1 MNKRKWLPFVIAGG
15 VLTVIGVMLLVGIM
29 GFSFLRYVNRIN
41 TAKQEM
47 AIRMQQEQAL
57 EEERKREAEEQ
68 QKDSSSVITTGNG
81 AGNLYLGTIAGN
93 TYYNDYIGFTY
104 VMPAGWHFA
113 TAEERAQSEV
123 VDINNLTKDEITEI
137 DKKVKNCY
145 PVKILLAMNENG
157 SANTMITLAGFS
169 DLTQG
174 IMNNMESVSEIEDF
188 LTDRHLE
195 EYRKMYEESDDA
207 ELLSIEKI
215 PLLIGGEEKN
225 AVKIHVIEGGVEQY
239 ILIWLYYKD
248 GHMYMVWTAS
258 GGEDLVEGFLGN
270 YYRDQSGD

>member
-68 QKDSSSVITTGNG
+68 EKNASSVITTGNG

-123 VDINNLTKDEITEI
+123 VDINCTW
-137 DKKVKNCY
+137 Y
-145 PVKILLAMNENG
+145 GPPAAAKI
-157 SANTMITLAGFS
+157 
-169 DLTQG
+169 
-174 IMNNMESVSEIEDF
+174 
-188 LTDRHLE
+188 
-195 EYRKMYEESDDA
+195 
-207 ELLSIEKI
+207 
-215 PLLIGGEEKN
+215 
-225 AVKIHVIEGGVEQY
+225 
-239 ILIWLYYKD
+239 
-248 GHMYMVWTAS
+248 
-258 GGEDLVEGFLGN
+258 
-270 YYRDQSGD
+270 